1 MTILSNENAKT
12 RLDEFRILLKYMP
25 FLQKNGFS
33 DCGRGQIM
41 GQMSLLQEFLSENQ
55 TSEEI
60 FNLQYKESII
70 PNIPNIP
77 NNNNNNSSESISA
90 TSQYYAS
97 TNNETNKHITDGSKD
112 NSFDLDS
119 IILENDTP
127 DEGDNKLQNSRWLRP
142 FKNED
147 PVKKK
152 LFDNF
157 EKNEI
162 TQSWKEKI
170 RKMTQSDII

>member
-1 MTILSNENAKT
+1 MTVLSNTNAKS

-41 GQMSLLQEFLSENQ
+41 GQMSLLQEFLSQNQ
-55 TSEEI
+55 SNGEVL
-60 FNLQYKESII
+60 NLQYNEPSIS
-70 PNIPNIP
+70 
-77 NNNNNNSSESISA
+77 NNNSVETISD
-90 TSQYYAS
+90 TPEYYPS
-97 TNNETNKHITDGSKD
+97 VHNELNKQNSDGLKDD

-119 IILENDTP
+119 ILLENDSTYES
-127 DEGDNKLQNSRWLRP
+127 DDNKLQTSRWLRP

-147 PVKKK
+147 PVKKR
-152 LFDNF
+152 LFDTF
-157 EKNEI
+157 EKNEV

>member
-1 MTILSNENAKT
+1 MTVLSNENAKA
-12 RLDEFRILLKYMP
+12 RLEEFRILLKYMP

-41 GQMSLLQEFLSENQ
+41 GQISILQEFLSETQ

-60 FNLQYKESII
+60 LNLQYKDSIM
-70 PNIPNIP
+70 PSVSNI
-77 NNNNNNSSESISA
+77 NNNTSDSISD
-90 TSQYYAS
+90 TSQYYAT
-97 TNNETNKHITDGSKD
+97 TNNETNKQINDGSKD
-112 NSFDLDS
+112 SSFDLDS
-119 IILENDTP
+119 IILENDTSY
-127 DEGDNKLQNSRWLRP
+127 DGDNKLQTSRWLRP
-142 FKNED
+142 FKNDD

-152 LFDNF
+152 LFDTF

-162 TQSWKEKI
+162 THSWKEKI

>member
-1 MTILSNENAKT
+1 MTVLSNTNAKS

-41 GQMSLLQEFLSENQ
+41 GQMSLLQEFLSQNQ
-55 TSEEI
+55 SNEEVL
-60 FNLQYKESII
+60 NLQFNESSIS
-70 PNIPNIP
+70 
-77 NNNNNNSSESISA
+77 NNNSVESISD
-90 TSQYYAS
+90 TPEYYPS
-97 TNNETNKHITDGSKD
+97 VHNELNKQNSDGLKD
-112 NSFDLDS
+112 NNSFDLDS
-119 IILENDTP
+119 ILLENDSTYES
-127 DEGDNKLQNSRWLRP
+127 DDNKLQTSRWLRP

-147 PVKKK
+147 PVKKR
-152 LFDNF
+152 LFDTF
-157 EKNEI
+157 EKNEV

>member
-1 MTILSNENAKT
+1 MTILSKENAKA
-12 RLDEFRILLKYMP
+12 RLEEFRILLKYMP

-41 GQMSLLQEFLSENQ
+41 GQMSLIQEFLSESQ
-55 TSEEI
+55 TNDEI
-60 FNLQYKESII
+60 LNLQYKDPVITNV
-70 PNIPNIP
+70 PNI
-77 NNNNNNSSESISA
+77 NNPSHPISD
-90 TSQYYAS
+90 TSQYYTS
-97 TNNETNKHITDGSKD
+97 TNNETDKQITDGSKD
-112 NSFDLDS
+112 NTFDLDS
-119 IILENDTP
+119 IILENDTSS
-127 DEGDNKLQNSRWLRP
+127 EGNSKLQNSRWLRP
-142 FKNED
+142 FKNDD
-147 PVKKK
+147 PIKKK

>member
-1 MTILSNENAKT
+1 MTVLSNENAKA
-12 RLDEFRILLKYMP
+12 RLEEFRILLKYMP

-41 GQMSLLQEFLSENQ
+41 GQMSLLQEFLSETQ

-60 FNLQYKESII
+60 LNLQYKDSIM
-70 PNIPNIP
+70 PSASNIT
-77 NNNNNNSSESISA
+77 NNTSDSISD
-90 TSQYYAS
+90 TSQYYAT
-97 TNNETNKHITDGSKD
+97 TNNETNKQINDGSKD
-112 NSFDLDS
+112 SSFDLDS
-119 IILENDTP
+119 IILENDTSY
-127 DEGDNKLQNSRWLRP
+127 DGDNKLQTSRWLRP
-142 FKNED
+142 FKNDD

-152 LFDNF
+152 LFDTF

-162 TQSWKEKI
+162 THSWKEKI

>member
-1 MTILSNENAKT
+1 MTILSKENAKA
-12 RLDEFRILLKYMP
+12 RLEEFRILLKYMS

-41 GQMSLLQEFLSENQ
+41 GQMSLIQEFLSESHTND
-55 TSEEI
+55 EI
-60 FNLQYKESII
+60 LNLQYKDPVITNV
-70 PNIPNIP
+70 PNI
-77 NNNNNNSSESISA
+77 NNPSNSISD
-90 TSQYYAS
+90 TSQYYTS
-97 TNNETNKHITDGSKD
+97 TNNETDKQITEGSKD
-112 NSFDLDS
+112 NTFDLNS
-119 IILENDTP
+119 IILENDTSS
-127 DEGDNKLQNSRWLRP
+127 EGNSKLQNSRWLRP
-142 FKNED
+142 FKNDD
-147 PVKKK
+147 PIKKK

>member
-1 MTILSNENAKT
+1 MTILSKENAKA
-12 RLDEFRILLKYMP
+12 RLEEFRILLKYMS

-41 GQMSLLQEFLSENQ
+41 GQMSLIQEFLSESQ
-55 TSEEI
+55 TNDEI
-60 FNLQYKESII
+60 LNLQYKDPVITNV
-70 PNIPNIP
+70 PNI
-77 NNNNNNSSESISA
+77 NNPSNSISD
-90 TSQYYAS
+90 TSQYYTS
-97 TNNETNKHITDGSKD
+97 TNNETDKQITDGSKD
-112 NSFDLDS
+112 NTFDLDS
-119 IILENDTP
+119 IILENNTSS
-127 DEGDNKLQNSRWLRP
+127 EGNSKLQNSRWLRP
-142 FKNED
+142 FKNDD
-147 PVKKK
+147 PIKKK

>member
-1 MTILSNENAKT
+1 MTILSKENAKA
-12 RLDEFRILLKYMP
+12 RMEEFRILLKYMP

-41 GQMSLLQEFLSENQ
+41 GQMSLIQEFLSESHTND
-55 TSEEI
+55 EI
-60 FNLQYKESII
+60 LNLQYKDSVITNV
-70 PNIPNIP
+70 PNI
-77 NNNNNNSSESISA
+77 NNPSNSISD
-90 TSQYYAS
+90 TSQYYTS
-97 TNNETNKHITDGSKD
+97 TNNETDKQITDGSKD
-112 NSFDLDS
+112 NTFDLDS
-119 IILENDTP
+119 IILENNTSS
-127 DEGDNKLQNSRWLRP
+127 EGNSKLQNSRWLRP
-142 FKNED
+142 FKNDD
-147 PVKKK
+147 PIKKK

>member
-77 NNNNNNSSESISA
+77 NNNNNTSESISA

>member
-1 MTILSNENAKT
+1 MTVLSNENAKV
-12 RLDEFRILLKYMP
+12 RLQEFRILLKYMP

-41 GQMSLLQEFLSENQ
+41 GQMSLLQEFLSETQ
-55 TSEEI
+55 TSKEI
-60 FNLQYKESII
+60 LNLQYKDSIM
-70 PNIPNIP
+70 PSVSNITNTSDP
-77 NNNNNNSSESISA
+77 ISD
-90 TSQYYAS
+90 TQQYYAS
-97 TNNETNKHITDGSKD
+97 TNNETNKQNNDDSKD
-112 NSFDLDS
+112 SSFALDS

-127 DEGDNKLQNSRWLRP
+127 YEGDNKLETSRWLRP
-142 FKNED
+142 FKNDD

-152 LFDNF
+152 LFDTF
-157 EKNEI
+157 EKNET

>member
-1 MTILSNENAKT
+1 
-12 RLDEFRILLKYMP
+12 MP

-70 PNIPNIP
+70 PNIPN
-77 NNNNNNSSESISA
+77 NNNNNNTSESISA

>member
-1 MTILSNENAKT
+1 MTILSKENAKA
-12 RLDEFRILLKYMP
+12 RLEEYRILLKYMS

-41 GQMSLLQEFLSENQ
+41 GQMSLIQEFLSESQ
-55 TSEEI
+55 TNDEI
-60 FNLQYKESII
+60 LNLQYKDPVITNV
-70 PNIPNIP
+70 PNI
-77 NNNNNNSSESISA
+77 NNPSHPISD
-90 TSQYYAS
+90 TSQYYTS
-97 TNNETNKHITDGSKD
+97 TNNETDKQITDGSKD
-112 NSFDLDS
+112 NTFDLDS
-119 IILENDTP
+119 IILENNTSS
-127 DEGDNKLQNSRWLRP
+127 EGNSKLQNSRWLRP
-142 FKNED
+142 FKNDD
-147 PVKKK
+147 PIKKK

>member
-1 MTILSNENAKT
+1 MTILSKENAKA
-12 RLDEFRILLKYMP
+12 RLEEFRILLKYMP

-41 GQMSLLQEFLSENQ
+41 GQMSLIQEFLSENQ
-55 TSEEI
+55 TSDEVLD
-60 FNLQYKESII
+60 LQYKDPVITNV
-70 PNIPNIP
+70 PNI
-77 NNNNNNSSESISA
+77 NNTSHSISD
-90 TSQYYAS
+90 TPQYYTTAS
-97 TNNETNKHITDGSKD
+97 NETDKQITDSSKD
-112 NSFDLDS
+112 NTFDLDS
-119 IILENDTP
+119 IILENDTSS
-127 DEGDNKLQNSRWLRP
+127 EGNSKLQNSRWLRP
-142 FKNED
+142 FKND
-147 PVKKK
+147 DTTKKK

>member
-1 MTILSNENAKT
+1 MTILSKENAKA
-12 RLDEFRILLKYMP
+12 RLEEYRILLKYMS

-41 GQMSLLQEFLSENQ
+41 GQMSLIQEFLSENQ
-55 TSEEI
+55 TSDEI
-60 FNLQYKESII
+60 LDLQYKDPVITNV
-70 PNIPNIP
+70 PNI
-77 NNNNNNSSESISA
+77 NNPSHPISD
-90 TSQYYAS
+90 TSQYYTS
-97 TNNETNKHITDGSKD
+97 TNNETDKQITDGSKD
-112 NSFDLDS
+112 NTFDLDS
-119 IILENDTP
+119 IILENNTSS
-127 DEGDNKLQNSRWLRP
+127 EGNSKLQNSRWLRP
-142 FKNED
+142 FKNDD
-147 PVKKK
+147 PIKKK

>member
-1 MTILSNENAKT
+1 MTVLSNENAKA
-12 RLDEFRILLKYMP
+12 RLEEFRILLKYMP

-41 GQMSLLQEFLSENQ
+41 GQMSLLQEFLSETQ
-55 TSEEI
+55 TGEEI
-60 FNLQYKESII
+60 LNLQYKESII
-70 PNIPNIP
+70 PNMQ
-77 NNNNNNSSESISA
+77 NNNNNNTESIS
-90 TSQYYAS
+90 SSPPYYTS
-97 TNNETNKHITDGSKD
+97 TNNETNKQITDGSKD
-112 NSFDLDS
+112 NFFDLDS
-119 IILENDTP
+119 IILENDTSYT
-127 DEGDNKLQNSRWLRP
+127 DDNKMQNSRWLRP

>member
-1 MTILSNENAKT
+1 MTILSKDNAKA
-12 RLDEFRILLKYMP
+12 RLEEFRILLKYMP

-41 GQMSLLQEFLSENQ
+41 GQMSLIQEFLSESQ
-55 TSEEI
+55 TNDELL
-60 FNLQYKESII
+60 NLQYKDPVIPQQ
-70 PNIPNIP
+70 PNI
-77 NNNNNNSSESISA
+77 NNPSTSISD
-90 TSQYYAS
+90 TPQYYTS
-97 TNNETNKHITDGSKD
+97 TNNETDKQLTDGLKD
-112 NSFDLDS
+112 NTFDLDS
-119 IILENDTP
+119 IILENDTSS
-127 DEGDNKLQNSRWLRP
+127 EGNSKLQNSRWLRP
-142 FKNED
+142 FKNDD
-147 PVKKK
+147 PTKKK

>member
-1 MTILSNENAKT
+1 MTILSKENAKA
-12 RLDEFRILLKYMP
+12 RLEEFRILLKYMP

-41 GQMSLLQEFLSENQ
+41 GQMSLIQEFLSESQ
-55 TSEEI
+55 TNDEI
-60 FNLQYKESII
+60 LNLQYKGPVI
-70 PNIPNIP
+70 PHVPNVNDP
-77 NNNNNNSSESISA
+77 SNSNSD
-90 TSQYYAS
+90 TSQYYTS
-97 TNNETNKHITDGSKD
+97 VNNETDKQLTDGSKD
-112 NSFDLDS
+112 NTFDLDS
-119 IILENDTP
+119 IVLENDTSS
-127 DEGDNKLQNSRWLRP
+127 EGNSKLQNSRWLRP
-142 FKNED
+142 FKNDD
-147 PVKKK
+147 PTKKK

>member
-1 MTILSNENAKT
+1 MTILSKENAKA
-12 RLDEFRILLKYMP
+12 RLEEFRILLKYMS

-41 GQMSLLQEFLSENQ
+41 GQMSLIQEFLSENQ
-55 TSEEI
+55 TSDEI
-60 FNLQYKESII
+60 LDLQYKDPVITNV
-70 PNIPNIP
+70 PNI
-77 NNNNNNSSESISA
+77 NNTSHSISE
-90 TSQYYAS
+90 TPQYYTTTS
-97 TNNETNKHITDGSKD
+97 NETDKQITDRSKD
-112 NSFDLDS
+112 NTFDLDS
-119 IILENDTP
+119 IILENDTSSES
-127 DEGDNKLQNSRWLRP
+127 DSKLQNSRWLRP
-142 FKNED
+142 FKNDD

-170 RKMTQSDII
+170 RKMTQSDVI

>member
-1 MTILSNENAKT
+1 MTVLSNTNAKS

-41 GQMSLLQEFLSENQ
+41 GQMSLLQEFLSQNQ
-55 TSEEI
+55 STEEVL
-60 FNLQYKESII
+60 NLQYNEPSVS
-70 PNIPNIP
+70 
-77 NNNNNNSSESISA
+77 NNNGVESISDPPE
-90 TSQYYAS
+90 YYPS
-97 TNNETNKHITDGSKD
+97 VHNELNKQNSDGLKDD

-119 IILENDTP
+119 ILLENDSTYES
-127 DEGDNKLQNSRWLRP
+127 DDNKLQTSRWLRP

-147 PVKKK
+147 PVKKR
-152 LFDNF
+152 LFDTF
-157 EKNEI
+157 EKNEV

>member
-1 MTILSNENAKT
+1 MTVLSNENAKV
-12 RLDEFRILLKYMP
+12 RLEEFRILLKYMP

-41 GQMSLLQEFLSENQ
+41 GQMSLLQEFLSETQ

-60 FNLQYKESII
+60 LNLRYKDSIMPNV
-70 PNIPNIP
+70 PNI
-77 NNNNNNSSESISA
+77 NNNTSDPISD
-90 TSQYYAS
+90 TQQYYAS
-97 TNNETNKHITDGSKD
+97 TNNETNKQINDDSKD
-112 NSFDLDS
+112 SSFALDS
-119 IILENDTP
+119 IILENDTAYE
-127 DEGDNKLQNSRWLRP
+127 DDNKLQTSRWLRP
-142 FKNED
+142 FKNDD

-152 LFDNF
+152 LFDTF